1 MIKVYSV
8 INHAPESFWR
18 NHLVHPVRA
27 FWGDGTDEWSKWE
40 NNFSFYKKYFS
51 IVKSPDESNVGFLP
65 LTLNYYISQNKLEL
79 ISELANL
86 MKQWGQQL
94 YVWVDGDHEMNYFH
108 PNCIFIKYFE
118 DSTSNNKNTI
128 IQPGDMKSDLLDKYY
143 NGHFQPR
150 NKSDIPRIGFDGIAN
165 YPTTKLV
172 GTIAKN
178 SLQHISYMIRNEKEK
193 PDPIIPYL
201 LKRKKLLKVLSQS
214 NLIET
219 NFNIRDSFAP
229 GTIGQNQQARKEFI
243 QNIIESDYTFCFRG
257 AANYSLRFYETL
269 CLGRIPLFINTNCV
283 LPFENNINW
292 KEVILWVD
300 ENEIEFLGEKIHDYH
315 FSMSAEQFVEKQ
327 KYCREIWETYLS
339 KEGFIQQFHDEIY
352 QSISAEVLS

>member
-1 MIKVYSV
+1 MIKVYSEKNHAQKSEW
-8 INHAPESFWR
+8 INH
-18 NHLVHPVRA
+18 LIHPVRA
-27 FWGDGTDEWSKWE
+27 YWGDGTDEWYKWE
-40 NNFSFYKKYFS
+40 NDFQFYKNNFELVYN
-51 IVKSPDESNVGFLP
+51 PNECNVAFLP
-65 LTLNYYISQNKLEL
+65 LTLNYYIKSKSLKTVTQFSNEMEQNGK
-79 ISELANL
+79 
-86 MKQWGQQL
+86 MV
-94 YVWVDGDHEMNYFH
+94 YVWIDGDHEIDFDH
-108 PNCIFIKYFE
+108 SNCSFIKYFS
-118 DSTSNNKNTI
+118 DSSLKKVNEI
-128 IQPGDMKSDLLDKYY
+128 IQPGDMKSDLLDEYFS
-143 NGHFQPR
+143 GEFQIR
-150 NKSDIPRIGFDGIAN
+150 SKSQAPKVGFDGIAN
-165 YPTTKLV
+165 YPKSKLA

-178 SLQHISYMIRNEKEK
+178 SIHYYSKKFMNDPISSG
-193 PDPIIPYL
+193 PIIPYL

-292 KEVILWVD
+292 KEVVLWVD
-300 ENEIEFLGEKIHDYH
+300 ETEIDFLGEKIHDYH